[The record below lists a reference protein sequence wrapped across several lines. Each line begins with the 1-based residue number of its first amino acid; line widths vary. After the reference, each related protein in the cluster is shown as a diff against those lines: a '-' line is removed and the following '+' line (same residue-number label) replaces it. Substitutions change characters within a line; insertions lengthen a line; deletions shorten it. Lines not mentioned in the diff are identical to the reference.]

1 MKADVIVVRLDQA
14 KNSSSVKTGYLFL
27 LISIRLHLK
36 NIYDSG
42 ELKEEATSEK
52 ISVVRREGN
61 RALPS

>member
-1 MKADVIVVRLDQA
+1 ME
-14 KNSSSVKTGYLFL
+14 T
-27 LISIRLHLK
+27 K

-61 RALPS
+61 RDVSRKLLFYSLDAIIAVGYRVNSIRATQFRQWA